1 MTVTSD
7 ASGTPRQL
15 GIFLRMHLFLLYG
28 LFLFVIHI
36 YVPAL
41 GSGPIV
47 PIAAHLVWLTV
58 AAVVAVA
65 LLYALKRGVFV
76 VPDYTKYYLL
86 FLILVLLS
94 AQFQDGVDS
103 HVLVFQTAGLIGG
116 LLFFVALHQFN
127 LTEGQ
132 RDGLLLALFVS
143 GAVESVVGL
152 FQVFYPQQTHA
163 LLPFSAGWPPGSAP
177 SGFLNQ
183 GNQLASFLATCL
195 VISFYLIVSK
205 QFERWHWFFRAIFF
219 LVIPTMISVLL
230 CIGSRA
236 GALGSALGAWILLFA
251 QWQDYR
257 VRWRRLFLRIM
268 ALLVALV
275 FMHVTNMMDRLYVLG
290 DKLAHTIS
298 RRERIDMYGAA
309 WDMFLDR
316 PLWGQGPGGWV
327 AKQPYYRINQKN
339 DYQIDEW
346 YPHNETLYWLAETGV
361 AGGVGVLAI
370 VGGMAVLLVRLG
382 RRRGGMYAAL
392 MVPIVFHAEV
402 EQPLHDS
409 IAHWIILVFLAYL
422 PSSHFTR
429 EMQWQWNPV
438 VRGGLATVALC
449 LFLLVEAS
457 ILRTVR
463 AQMDLNNYMW
473 FLTKHKDSRAE
484 LLQPGLDNLYLRQL
498 ATRLF
503 MDVKLKLGL
512 LTQDSKMV
520 EEFVSWSRRERKI
533 WPNSLMF
540 VNEAK
545 ALLFIGDRGRLMP
558 LLEEGL
564 TIYPQAGEL
573 LELKKAVSPTG

>member
-1 MTVTSD
+1 MPDMNDSV
-7 ASGTPRQL
+7 GTPERPSL
-15 GIFLRMHLFLLYG
+15 LVRLHLFLLYG
-28 LFLFVIHI
+28 LFLFVIHV

-58 AAVVAVA
+58 VAIVAVA
-65 LLYALKRGVFV
+65 LAYALKRGVFV
-76 VPDYTKYYLL
+76 VPDFAKYFLL
-86 FLILVLLS
+86 FLVLVLLS
-94 AQFQDGVDS
+94 AQFQEVVDT
-103 HVLVFQTAGLIGG
+103 HVLLFQTAGLVGG

-127 LTEGQ
+127 LTEEQ

-143 GAVESVVGL
+143 GAVEGVVGL
-152 FQVFYPQQTHA
+152 FQVFYPQQTHD
-163 LLPFSAGWPPGSAP
+163 LLTFSAGWPPGSAP

-183 GNQLASFLATCL
+183 SNQLASFLATCL

-205 QFERWHWFFRAIFF
+205 QFGRWHWFNRAVFF
-219 LVIPTMISVLL
+219 LVIPTMVSVLL

-257 VRWRRLFLRIM
+257 VAWRRLFLRIL

-275 FMHVTNMMDRLYVLG
+275 FMHVTNMMDRLYYLG
-290 DKLAHTIS
+290 NKLAHTVSS
-298 RRERIDMYGAA
+298 RDRIDMYGAA

-327 AKQPYYRINQKN
+327 AKQPYYRIKQKN
-339 DYQIDEW
+339 DYQIDQW

-361 AGGVGVLAI
+361 AGGVGLLVM
-370 VGGMAVLLVRLG
+370 VGGMAVILVRLG

-392 MVPIVFHAEV
+392 MVPIVLHAEV

-409 IAHWIILVFLAYL
+409 IAHWIVLLFLAYL

-429 EMQWQWNPV
+429 EMRWQFNPIM
-438 VRGGLATVALC
+438 RRGLATVALC
-449 LFLLVEAS
+449 VLLLVEAS

-463 AQMDLNNYMW
+463 AQVDLNNYMW
-473 FLTKHKDSRAE
+473 ILMQHNDSRAE
-484 LLQPGLDNLYLRQL
+484 LLQPGLDNPYLRQL

-520 EEFVSWSRRERKI
+520 EEFVSWSRLERKI
-533 WPNSLMF
+533 WPHSLMF

-545 ALLFIGDRGRLMP
+545 ALQFIGDKGRLLP